1 MKVYESIG
9 TFDPTNKEFSFIVQ
23 ATKISPDIF
32 EINQYFDICDDVT
45 YAIVA
50 ILSTKDG
57 NDKDLTNYPPDYTFG
72 VCNISYEKLDTAL
85 KQKDDLD
92 INTAING
99 TNEIVLYVHHAIG
112 FDINNPDDK
121 AVLEDYKKGIL
132 PALTALASVSPP
144 AKGGK
149 GVLL

>member
-1 MKVYESIG
+1 MKIYESIG
-9 TFDPTNKEFSFIVQ
+9 TFDPNNKEFSFMVQ
-23 ATKISPDIF
+23 ATKISPDLF

-50 ILSTKDG
+50 ILITKDG
-57 NDKDLTNYPPDYTFG
+57 DDKDLTNYPPNFTFS
-72 VCNISYEKLDTAL
+72 VSNIGYSKLDIVL
-85 KQKDDLD
+85 KQAGDLD
-92 INTAING
+92 IDTAVNG
-99 TNEIVLYVHHAIG
+99 TDEIILYVHHAIG

-132 PALTALASVSPP
+132 PTLTTLTSASPP

-149 GVLL
+149 GVLN

>member
-9 TFDPTNKEFSFIVQ
+9 TFNPNDKEFSFVVQ
-23 ATKISPDIF
+23 ATKIRPDVF
-32 EINQYFDICDDVT
+32 EISQYFDICDDRT

-57 NDKDLTNYPPDYTFG
+57 NDKDLTNYPTDFTFAEN
-72 VCNISYEKLDTAL
+72 NISYGELNTAL
-85 KQKDDLD
+85 KQKGDLD
-92 INTAING
+92 IDTAVNG
-99 TNEIVLYVHHAIG
+99 TDQIVLYVHHAIG

-132 PALTALASVSPP
+132 PNLATLAGTAPP
-144 AKGGK
+144 SKGGK
-149 GVLL
+149 GTLS